1 MIKNT
6 MKGKVEAGS
15 MNYGLNLLVKTRI
28 VFNDKYR
35 FNFREPLILH
45 LLLFL

>member
-6 MKGKVEAGS
+6 MEGKVEAGS

-28 VFNDKYR
+28 VFNNESR
-35 FNFREPLILH
+35 FNFPLYLILR
-45 LLLFL
+45 LSLF